1 MKKVPAMALVLA
13 LCLLLCACDSWMDG
27 SYQSI
32 KPHQQ
37 ADSFAQTGTV
47 QVSSYTQLYQAL
59 CNMVAAGTE
68 QQVFYISSVDEDVL
82 ETYLDIAADS
92 VKSTNPIGAYA
103 VDDISCEVGTNTA
116 RTAVSVAITYNHS
129 RSDILRIKRVVTMDD
144 ARDTI
149 YQALRDC
156 DPNVVIMVEDY
167 QRTDLV
173 QQVAD
178 FVANNPKVCM
188 EMPQVS
194 AAIYPEGGSQ
204 RVIELT
210 FVYQN
215 SREDLR
221 QMQAY
226 VEPIFRAATLNVS
239 AEEGETTKFARMYAF
254 LMERSDYRQETS
266 LTPAYSL
273 LRHGVGDSRA
283 FAQVYAAMCREAG
296 LECLV
301 ITGSR
306 NGEPWTWNLICCDG
320 VYYHVD
326 LLSSLASGKMI
337 RLTDEDMQ
345 GYVWDYAAYPAAEP
359 VYQEEPTQPQPEAPT
374 EETVAT
380 EPEETLPAEE

>member
-68 QQVFYISSVDEDVL
+68 QQVFYISSIDEEVL
-82 ETYLDIAADS
+82 ETYLDIAIDS

-149 YQALRDC
+149 YQALRNC
-156 DPNVVIMVEDY
+156 DPNVVIMVESY

-178 FVANNPKVCM
+178 FVASNPKVCM

-266 LTPAYSL
+266 LTPSYSL

-326 LLSSLASGKMI
+326 LLSSLAAGKMI
-337 RLTDEDMQ
+337 RLTDDDMQ

>member
-82 ETYLDIAADS
+82 ETYLDIAIDS

-149 YQALRDC
+149 YQALRNC

-210 FVYQN
+210 FGYQN
-215 SREDLR
+215 SRDDLR

-254 LMERSDYRQETS
+254 LMERSDYRVETS

-337 RLTDEDMQ
+337 RLTDDDMQ